1 MVRRILDANASD
13 LAKMTGRELLTS
25 IRAAEGR
32 TLVAE
37 TIAPAPPLLGDVT
50 NAELA
55 RAFGADIIL
64 LNMFDVRAPHIE
76 GLDVL
81 NDDDFFLR
89 TYGQGHRVRATETTR
104 AQTGTIAALKTLI
117 GRPIAINLEPVDEGE
132 RVLGPQ
138 AKLPEGRRAT
148 PENARLAVEQGVDM
162 LVITGNPAT
171 GVTTSSITASLR
183 GIREAVGPDP
193 ILAAGKMHAAG
204 SATDAGSDIVDE
216 AIIGRWIDAGADIV
230 LLPAPGTVPG
240 ISPERVRDLIGVV
253 HAKGALAMTA
263 IGTSQEGAD
272 EATIRQIALWAKS
285 CGADLHHIGDSGY
298 PGIAVPENILAYSIV
313 IRGRRHAWRRMAA
326 STAR

>member
-1 MVRRILDANASD
+1 
-13 LAKMTGRELLTS
+13 
-25 IRAAEGR
+25 
-32 TLVAE
+32 
-37 TIAPAPPLLGDVT
+37 
-50 NAELA
+50 
-55 RAFGADIIL
+55 
-64 LNMFDVRAPHIE
+64 
-76 GLDVL
+76 
-81 NDDDFFLR
+81 
-89 TYGQGHRVRATETTR
+89 
-104 AQTGTIAALKTLI
+104 
-117 GRPIAINLEPVDEGE
+117 
-132 RVLGPQ
+132 VLGPQ

-162 LVITGNPAT
+162 LVVTGNPAT
-171 GVTTSSITASLR
+171 GVTTASIAASLR

-240 ISPERVRDLIGVV
+240 ISPERVRDLVGVV
-253 HAKGALAMTA
+253 HAGGALAMTA
-263 IGTSQEGAD
+263 IGTSQEGSD

-326 STAR
+326 SIAR